1 MVNLKQIIDILNLDN
16 HYGISKEID
25 IAKGINKL
33 PNNFK
38 DSKKIIKRRF
48 KSLNNG

>member
-16 HYGISKEID
+16 HFGISNEID

-33 PNNFK
+33 PHNFK